1 MNTSYKGRVIG
12 FLLGFIFTNILGA
25 ILFMI
30 LGYFFFD
37 KPANQRMKQNDEA
50 VRAFTSNAN
59 YNESLVKVTFA
70 LMGYVARG
78 AGRVNENHIEK
89 ASQIMNV
96 MSLNAQMRTIA
107 IDAFNSGKS
116 EDFNLNDTISE
127 IKSLIGDNFSF
138 VNFIL
143 EIQVQ
148 LALSDGVLEDEEY
161 RRLMD
166 IAVKL
171 GASRESMEQY
181 IRSRYN
187 EMHFEQ
193 QFKDFYKSRYENNSS
208 SGYDYSDSDR
218 SYEYG
223 GGYSSSTSD
232 SSKLDAAYK
241 ILGVESSA
249 SDDEVKKAH
258 KRLMLKYHPDR
269 LASQGLTPEMIKLY
283 TEKAKDIQAA
293 FESYKKGARH
303 LIFVVIRFSSSK
315 NM

>member
-12 FLLGFIFTNILGA
+12 FILGLIFLNIPGA

-30 LGYFFFD
+30 LGYYFFD
-37 KPANQRMKQNDEA
+37 RPANIKKQQNDEA

-96 MSLNAQMRTIA
+96 MSLNPQMRKIA
-107 IDAFNSGKS
+107 IEAFNSGKS
-116 EDFNLNDTISE
+116 DGFNLNDTIAE
-127 IKSLIGDNFSF
+127 IKSLIGNNFSF

-193 QFKDFYKSRYENNSS
+193 QFNDYFRSRYERGG
-208 SGYDYSDSDR
+208 SGYDNSGSER
-218 SYEYG
+218 SYEYDDS
-223 GGYSSSTSD
+223 YSGSSGSN
-232 SSKLDAAYK
+232 SSKLDAAYQ
-241 ILGVESSA
+241 ILGVEASA
-249 SDDEVKKAH
+249 SDEEVKKAH

-293 FESYKKGARH
+293 FDLIKKERG
-303 LIFVVIRFSSSK
+303 
-315 NM
+315 M

>member
-1 MNTSYKGRVIG
+1 MNNSYKGRVIG
-12 FLLGFIFTNILGA
+12 FLLGFIFANFLGA

-30 LGYFFFD
+30 LGYIFFD
-37 KPANQRMKQNDEA
+37 KPANLKRQQNDEA

-96 MSLNAQMRTIA
+96 MGLNPQMRKTA
-107 IDAFNSGKS
+107 IEAFNSGKS
-116 EDFNLNDTISE
+116 DAFNLNDTIQE
-127 IKSLIGDNFSF
+127 IKSLIGNNFSF

-193 QFKDFYKSRYENNSS
+193 QFKDFYRSRYERGKSGA
-208 SGYDYSDSDR
+208 GYDYSNSDR
-218 SYEYG
+218 SYEYNDSYSG
-223 GGYSSSTSD
+223 SSSAD

-241 ILGVESSA
+241 ILGVEASA
-249 SDDEVKKAH
+249 SDEDVKKAH

-293 FESYKKGARH
+293 FDLIKKERG
-303 LIFVVIRFSSSK
+303 
-315 NM
+315 M

>member
-12 FLLGFIFTNILGA
+12 FILGLIFLNIPGA

-30 LGYFFFD
+30 LGYYFFD
-37 KPANQRMKQNDEA
+37 RPANIKKQQNDEA

-59 YNESLVKVTFA
+59 YNEALVKVTFA

-96 MSLNAQMRTIA
+96 MSLNPQMRKIA
-107 IDAFNSGKS
+107 IEAFNSGKS
-116 EDFNLNDTISE
+116 DDFNLNDTISE
-127 IKSLIGDNFSF
+127 IKSLIGNNFSF

-161 RRLMD
+161 HRLMD

-193 QFKDFYKSRYENNSS
+193 QFDYFRSRYERGG
-208 SGYDYSDSDR
+208 SGYDNSGSER
-218 SYEYG
+218 SYEYNDS
-223 GGYSSSTSD
+223 YSGSSGSS
-232 SSKLDAAYK
+232 SSKLEAAYQ
-241 ILGVESSA
+241 ILGVEASA

-293 FESYKKGARH
+293 FDLIKKERG
-303 LIFVVIRFSSSK
+303 
-315 NM
+315 M

>member
-12 FLLGFIFTNILGA
+12 FILGFIFANFFGA

-30 LGYFFFD
+30 LGYLFFD
-37 KPANQRMKQNDEA
+37 RPANLKNQQNEEA

-78 AGRVNENHIEK
+78 AGRVNESHIEK
-89 ASQIMNV
+89 SSQIMNV
-96 MSLNAQMRTIA
+96 MGLNSQMRKTA

-127 IKSLIGDNFSF
+127 IKSLIGNNFSF

-171 GASRESMEQY
+171 GASRDSMEQY

-193 QFKDFYKSRYENNSS
+193 QFRDFYRSRYERGNTD
-208 SGYDYSDSDR
+208 SGYDYSRSDS
-218 SYEYG
+218 SYDN
-223 GGYSSSTSD
+223 SSSSYSGSD
-232 SSKLDAAYK
+232 FGSSKLDSAYK
-241 ILGVESSA
+241 ILGVESTA
-249 SDDEVKKAH
+249 SDDEIKKAH

-293 FESYKKGARH
+293 FDLIKKERG
-303 LIFVVIRFSSSK
+303 F
-315 NM
+315 

>member
-12 FLLGFIFTNILGA
+12 FILGLIFLNIPGA

-30 LGYFFFD
+30 LGYYFFD
-37 KPANQRMKQNDEA
+37 RPANIKKQQNDEA

-59 YNESLVKVTFA
+59 YNEALVKVTFA

-96 MSLNAQMRTIA
+96 MSLNPQMRKIA
-107 IDAFNSGKS
+107 IEAFNSGKS
-116 EDFNLNDTISE
+116 DDFNLNDTISE
-127 IKSLIGDNFSF
+127 IKSLIGNNFSF

-161 RRLMD
+161 HRLMD

-193 QFKDFYKSRYENNSS
+193 QFNDYFRSRYERGGSGYNNSGS
-208 SGYDYSDSDR
+208 ER
-218 SYEYG
+218 SYEYNDS
-223 GGYSSSTSD
+223 YSGSSGSS
-232 SSKLDAAYK
+232 SSKLEAAYQ
-241 ILGVESSA
+241 ILGVEASA

-293 FESYKKGARH
+293 FDLIKKER
-303 LIFVVIRFSSSK
+303 R
-315 NM
+315 M

>member
-12 FLLGFIFTNILGA
+12 FILGLIFLNIPGA

-30 LGYFFFD
+30 LGYYFFD
-37 KPANQRMKQNDEA
+37 RPANIKKQQNDEA

-59 YNESLVKVTFA
+59 YNEALVKVTFA

-96 MSLNAQMRTIA
+96 MSLNPQMRKIA
-107 IDAFNSGKS
+107 IESFNSGKS
-116 EDFNLNDTISE
+116 DDFNLNDTISE
-127 IKSLIGDNFSF
+127 IKSLIGNNFSF

-161 RRLMD
+161 HRLMD

-193 QFKDFYKSRYENNSS
+193 QFNDYFRSRYERGGSGYNNSGS
-208 SGYDYSDSDR
+208 ER
-218 SYEYG
+218 SYEYNDS
-223 GGYSSSTSD
+223 YSGSSGSS
-232 SSKLDAAYK
+232 SSKLEAAYQ
-241 ILGVESSA
+241 ILGVEASA

-293 FESYKKGARH
+293 FDLIKKERG
-303 LIFVVIRFSSSK
+303 I
-315 NM
+315 

>member
-12 FLLGFIFTNILGA
+12 FILGLIFLNIPGA

-30 LGYFFFD
+30 LGYYFFD
-37 KPANQRMKQNDEA
+37 RPANIKKQQNDEA

-59 YNESLVKVTFA
+59 YNEALVKVTFA

-96 MSLNAQMRTIA
+96 MSLNPQMRKIA
-107 IDAFNSGKS
+107 IEAFNSGKS
-116 EDFNLNDTISE
+116 DDFNLNDTISE
-127 IKSLIGDNFSF
+127 IKSLIGNNFSF

-161 RRLMD
+161 HRLMD

-193 QFKDFYKSRYENNSS
+193 QFNDYFRSRYERGGSGYNNSGS
-208 SGYDYSDSDR
+208 ER
-218 SYEYG
+218 SYEYNDS
-223 GGYSSSTSD
+223 YSGSSGSS
-232 SSKLDAAYK
+232 SSKLEAAYQ
-241 ILGVESSA
+241 IPGIDASA

-293 FESYKKGARH
+293 FDLIKKERG
-303 LIFVVIRFSSSK
+303 
-315 NM
+315 M

>member
-12 FLLGFIFTNILGA
+12 FILGLIFLNIPGA

-30 LGYFFFD
+30 LGYYFFD
-37 KPANQRMKQNDEA
+37 RPANIKKQQNDEA

-59 YNESLVKVTFA
+59 YNEALVKVTFA

-96 MSLNAQMRTIA
+96 MSLNPQMRKIA
-107 IDAFNSGKS
+107 IEAFNSGKS
-116 EDFNLNDTISE
+116 DDFNLNDTISE
-127 IKSLIGDNFSF
+127 IKSLIGNNFSF

-161 RRLMD
+161 HRLMD

-193 QFKDFYKSRYENNSS
+193 QFNDYFRSRYERGG
-208 SGYDYSDSDR
+208 SGYDNSGSER
-218 SYEYG
+218 SYEYNDS
-223 GGYSSSTSD
+223 YSGSSGSS
-232 SSKLDAAYK
+232 SSKLEAAYQ
-241 ILGVESSA
+241 ILGVEASA

-293 FESYKKGARH
+293 FDLIKKERG
-303 LIFVVIRFSSSK
+303 
-315 NM
+315 M

>member
-12 FLLGFIFTNILGA
+12 FILGLIFLNIPGA

-30 LGYFFFD
+30 LGYYFFD
-37 KPANQRMKQNDEA
+37 RPANIKKQQNDEA

-59 YNESLVKVTFA
+59 YNEALVKVTFA

-96 MSLNAQMRTIA
+96 MSLNPQMRKIA
-107 IDAFNSGKS
+107 IEAFNSGKS
-116 EDFNLNDTISE
+116 DDFNLNDTISE
-127 IKSLIGDNFSF
+127 IKSLIGNNFSF

-161 RRLMD
+161 HRLMD

-193 QFKDFYKSRYENNSS
+193 QFNDYFRSRYERGGSGYNNSGS
-208 SGYDYSDSDR
+208 ER
-218 SYEYG
+218 SYEYNDS
-223 GGYSSSTSD
+223 YSGSSGSS
-232 SSKLDAAYK
+232 SSKLEAAYQ
-241 ILGVESSA
+241 ILGVEASA

-293 FESYKKGARH
+293 FDLIKKERG
-303 LIFVVIRFSSSK
+303 
-315 NM
+315 M

>member
-1 MNTSYKGRVIG
+1 MNTSYKGRVLG
-12 FLLGFIFTNILGA
+12 FILGFIFTNLLGA

-30 LGYFFFD
+30 LGYLFFD
-37 KPANQRMKQNDEA
+37 RPANLKKQQNDEA

-78 AGRVNENHIEK
+78 AGRVNESHIEK
-89 ASQIMNV
+89 SSQIMNV
-96 MSLNAQMRTIA
+96 MGLNSQMRKTA

-116 EDFNLNDTISE
+116 EDFNLNETISE
-127 IKSLIGDNFSF
+127 IKSLIGNNFSF

-171 GASRESMEQY
+171 GASRDSMEQY

-193 QFKDFYKSRYENNSS
+193 QFRDFYKSRYERGNTG
-208 SGYDYSDSDR
+208 SGYDYSSSDS
-218 SYEYG
+218 SYDN
-223 GGYSSSTSD
+223 SSSSYSGSGFG
-232 SSKLDAAYK
+232 SSKLDSAYK

-249 SDDEVKKAH
+249 SDDEIKKAH

-293 FESYKKGARH
+293 FDLIKKERG
-303 LIFVVIRFSSSK
+303 F
-315 NM
+315 

>member
-12 FLLGFIFTNILGA
+12 FILGLIFLNIPGA

-37 KPANQRMKQNDEA
+37 RPANIKKQQNDEA

-96 MSLNAQMRTIA
+96 MSLNPQMRKIA
-107 IDAFNSGKS
+107 IEAFNSGKS
-116 EDFNLNDTISE
+116 DYFNLNDTISE
-127 IKSLIGDNFSF
+127 IKSLIGNNFSF

-193 QFKDFYKSRYENNSS
+193 QFNDYFRSRYERGS
-208 SGYDYSDSDR
+208 SGYDNFGSER
-218 SYEYG
+218 SYEYNDS
-223 GGYSSSTSD
+223 YSGSSGSS
-232 SSKLDAAYK
+232 SSKLEAAYQ
-241 ILGVESSA
+241 ILGVEASA

-293 FESYKKGARH
+293 FDLIKKERG
-303 LIFVVIRFSSSK
+303 
-315 NM
+315 M

>member
-12 FLLGFIFTNILGA
+12 FILGFIFANFFGA

-30 LGYFFFD
+30 LGYLFFD
-37 KPANQRMKQNDEA
+37 RPANLKNQQNEEA

-78 AGRVNENHIEK
+78 AGRVNESHIEK
-89 ASQIMNV
+89 SSQIMNV
-96 MSLNAQMRTIA
+96 MGLNSQMRKTA

-127 IKSLIGDNFSF
+127 IKSLIGNNFSF

-171 GASRESMEQY
+171 GASRDSMEQY

-193 QFKDFYKSRYENNSS
+193 QFRDFYKSRYERGNSG
-208 SGYDYSDSDR
+208 SGYDYSRSDS
-218 SYEYG
+218 SYDNSG
-223 GGYSSSTSD
+223 SSYSGSGFG
-232 SSKLDAAYK
+232 SSKLDSAYK
-241 ILGVESSA
+241 ILGVESTA
-249 SDDEVKKAH
+249 SDEEIKKAH

-293 FESYKKGARH
+293 FDLIKKERG
-303 LIFVVIRFSSSK
+303 F
-315 NM
+315 

>member
-12 FLLGFIFTNILGA
+12 FILGFIFANFLGG

-30 LGYFFFD
+30 LGYLFFD
-37 KPANQRMKQNDEA
+37 KPANLKKQQNDEA

-78 AGRVNENHIEK
+78 AGRANESHIEK
-89 ASQIMNV
+89 TSQIMNV
-96 MSLNAQMRTIA
+96 MGLNSQMRKTA
-107 IDAFNSGKS
+107 IEAFNSGKS
-116 EDFNLNDTISE
+116 EGFNLNDTITE
-127 IKSLIGDNFSF
+127 IKSLIGNNFSF

-171 GASRESMEQY
+171 GASRDSMEQY

-193 QFKDFYKSRYENNSS
+193 QFRDFYKSRYERGNTG
-208 SGYDYSDSDR
+208 SGYDYSR
-218 SYEYG
+218 
-223 GGYSSSTSD
+223 SD
-232 SSKLDAAYK
+232 SSYGNSGSSYSGSGFGSSQLDSAYK

-249 SDDEVKKAH
+249 TDDEIKKAH

-293 FESYKKGARH
+293 FDLIKKERG
-303 LIFVVIRFSSSK
+303 F
-315 NM
+315 

>member
-12 FLLGFIFTNILGA
+12 FILGLIFLNIPGA

-30 LGYFFFD
+30 LGYYFFD
-37 KPANQRMKQNDEA
+37 RPANIKKQQNDEA

-96 MSLNAQMRTIA
+96 MSLNPQMRKIA
-107 IDAFNSGKS
+107 IEAFNSGKS
-116 EDFNLNDTISE
+116 DDFNLNDTITE
-127 IKSLIGDNFSF
+127 IKSLIGNNFSF

-161 RRLMD
+161 HRLMD

-193 QFKDFYKSRYENNSS
+193 QFNDYFRSRYERGG
-208 SGYDYSDSDR
+208 SGYDNSGSER
-218 SYEYG
+218 SYEYNDS
-223 GGYSSSTSD
+223 YSGSSGSS
-232 SSKLDAAYK
+232 SSKLEAAYQ
-241 ILGVESSA
+241 ILGVEASA
-249 SDDEVKKAH
+249 SDEEVKKAH

-293 FESYKKGARH
+293 FDLIKKERG
-303 LIFVVIRFSSSK
+303 
-315 NM
+315 M

>member
-12 FLLGFIFTNILGA
+12 FILGLIFLNIPGA

-37 KPANQRMKQNDEA
+37 RPANIKKQQNDEA

-59 YNESLVKVTFA
+59 YNEALVKVTFA

-96 MSLNAQMRTIA
+96 MSLNPQMRKIA
-107 IDAFNSGKS
+107 IEAFNSGKS
-116 EDFNLNDTISE
+116 DDFNLNDTITE
-127 IKSLIGDNFSF
+127 IKSLIGNNFSF

-161 RRLMD
+161 HRLMD

-193 QFKDFYKSRYENNSS
+193 QFNDYFRSRYERGG
-208 SGYDYSDSDR
+208 SGYDNSGSER
-218 SYEYG
+218 SYEYNDS
-223 GGYSSSTSD
+223 YSGSSGSS
-232 SSKLDAAYK
+232 SSKLEAAYQ
-241 ILGVESSA
+241 ILGVEASA
-249 SDDEVKKAH
+249 SDEEVKKAH

-293 FESYKKGARH
+293 FDLIKKERG
-303 LIFVVIRFSSSK
+303 
-315 NM
+315 M

>member
-12 FLLGFIFTNILGA
+12 FILGLIFLNIPGA

-37 KPANQRMKQNDEA
+37 RPANIKKQQNDEA

-96 MSLNAQMRTIA
+96 MSLNPQMRKIA
-107 IDAFNSGKS
+107 IEAFNSGKS
-116 EDFNLNDTISE
+116 DYFNLNDTIAE
-127 IKSLIGDNFSF
+127 IKSLIGNNFSF

-193 QFKDFYKSRYENNSS
+193 QFNDYFRSRYERGS
-208 SGYDYSDSDR
+208 SGYDNSGSER
-218 SYEYG
+218 SYEYNDS
-223 GGYSSSTSD
+223 YSGSSGSS
-232 SSKLDAAYK
+232 SSKLEAAYQ
-241 ILGVESSA
+241 ILGVEASA

-293 FESYKKGARH
+293 FDLIKKER
-303 LIFVVIRFSSSK
+303 V
-315 NM
+315 M

>member
-12 FLLGFIFTNILGA
+12 FILGFIFANFFGA

-30 LGYFFFD
+30 LGYLFFD
-37 KPANQRMKQNDEA
+37 RPANLKNQQNEEA

-78 AGRVNENHIEK
+78 AGRVNESHIEK
-89 ASQIMNV
+89 SSQIMNV
-96 MSLNAQMRTIA
+96 MGLNSQMRKTA

-127 IKSLIGDNFSF
+127 IKSLIGNNFSF

-171 GASRESMEQY
+171 GASRDSMEQY

-193 QFKDFYKSRYENNSS
+193 QFGDFYRSRYERGNTG
-208 SGYDYSDSDR
+208 SGYDYSRSDS
-218 SYEYG
+218 SYDN
-223 GGYSSSTSD
+223 SSSSYSGSGFG
-232 SSKLDAAYK
+232 SSKLDSAYK

-249 SDDEVKKAH
+249 SDDEIKKAH

-293 FESYKKGARH
+293 FDLIKKERG
-303 LIFVVIRFSSSK
+303 F
-315 NM
+315 

>member
-12 FLLGFIFTNILGA
+12 FILGFIFTNLLGA

-30 LGYFFFD
+30 LGYLFFD
-37 KPANQRMKQNDEA
+37 RPANLKNQQNEEA

-78 AGRVNENHIEK
+78 AGRVNESHIEK
-89 ASQIMNV
+89 SSQIMNV
-96 MSLNAQMRTIA
+96 MGLNSQMRKTA

-127 IKSLIGDNFSF
+127 IKSLIGNNFSF

-171 GASRESMEQY
+171 GASRDSMEQY

-193 QFKDFYKSRYENNSS
+193 QFRDFYRSRYERENTG
-208 SGYDYSDSDR
+208 SGYDYSRSDS
-218 SYEYG
+218 SYDN
-223 GGYSSSTSD
+223 SSSSYSGSGFG
-232 SSKLDAAYK
+232 SSKLDSAYK
-241 ILGVESSA
+241 ILRVESSA
-249 SDDEVKKAH
+249 SDDEIKKAH

-293 FESYKKGARH
+293 FDLIKKERG
-303 LIFVVIRFSSSK
+303 F
-315 NM
+315 